1 MESELVQNHGRIQPF
16 WLRIPSFFAYPSQK
30 SVLMVMIGFS
40 VLQVFTFIPG
50 VDWIVALLLWLAA
63 YKYSYEVLVHTAE
76 GNLDP
81 PESRYMAGTDSMGLR
96 QFFLI
101 VGMILMVQGVWW
113 FTESMIIAGIVSL
126 FMLLAF
132 PAAIITLAMTRSLF
146 AALNPATWISL
157 MTRVGGPYFLV
168 FFFLFLMVS
177 SMGALEA
184 FLEPDSFLLYTLM
197 RPVFYFIDFYFM
209 VAMFHL
215 MGYMIYQYHE
225 ELGVEVTVTNERPS
239 TRAAAPDEPL
249 IAQSKDL
256 IQEGKLAEAVEVVGG
271 KLRSQGGTPELHEHY
286 RQLLHLKKDKRA
298 LLEHANQYLPILL
311 ESVEN
316 PSKAVEVVAECYKI
330 DPKFSV
336 SYPDYVT
343 TLAEHA
349 NNRGKHKVALLLTS
363 GFAKRFPN
371 HPDIPINYFLAARI
385 LTDRLGED
393 GKALAILRSLRKKY
407 PEHPLQP
414 EIQRYTQ
421 TLESIRSS

>member
-1 MESELVQNHGRIQPF
+1 MESELVHDHGRIQPF

-40 VLQVFTFIPG
+40 VLQIFTFIPG

-76 GNLDP
+76 GHLDP

-96 QFFLI
+96 QFLLVI
-101 VGMILMVQGVWW
+101 GMMLMVQGVWW
-113 FTESMIIAGIVSL
+113 FTESMIISGVFAL
-126 FMLLAF
+126 CLLLAF
-132 PAAIITLAMTRSLF
+132 PAAIITLGMTRSLF
-146 AALNPATWISL
+146 AALNPITWISL
-157 MTRVGGPYFLV
+157 ISRIGGPYFLV
-168 FFFLFLMVS
+168 FFFLFLMVTS
-177 SMGALEA
+177 VGSLEA
-184 FLEPDSFLLYTLM
+184 FIAPDGELMYVLM
-197 RPVFYFIDFYFM
+197 RPIFYFLDFYFM

-225 ELGVEVTVTNERPS
+225 ELGVEVTIPYSRPS
-239 TRAAAPDEPL
+239 DRAASPDSPV
-249 IAQSKDL
+249 ISQAKDL
-256 IQEGKLAEAVEVVGG
+256 VQEGRLAEAVDLVGG
-271 KLRSQGGTPELHEHY
+271 QLRSRGGTPELHEHY
-286 RQLLHLKKDKRA
+286 RKLLLLKKDKRA

-316 PSKAVEVVAECYKI
+316 PHKAVDVVAECYKM
-330 DPKFSV
+330 DPQFSV
-336 SYPDYVT
+336 SYPAYVT

-349 NNRGKHKVALLLTS
+349 NRRGMHKLALLLTS

-371 HPDIPINYFLAARI
+371 HPDIPVNYLLAAKI

-393 GKALAILRSLRKKY
+393 EKALAILRSLKKKY

-414 EIQRYTQ
+414 EIQHYTQ
-421 TLESIRSS
+421 TLENIRSA